1 MSDNSVDSNSKA
13 QDEKLGAY
21 LRRSRLAAKI
31 ELSDLARKIRISPEV
46 LQHIED
52 SNWEYFSVEAYVRGY
67 LNSICIHLEL
77 DRNKVLEWFSSEY
90 RSDYAMPMATLRDM
104 GQMQG
109 HVSHSSS
116 SKLIPILI
124 VLLIVA
130 FFVVMSI
137 LRNTD
142 EEPLPITPQSI
153 DSTMVE
159 DSLADSLQT
168 ADSSLVIDSTTIV
181 DSTVSSPADK
191 PAEEPQPEAKE
202 TSVKLECV
210 RDSVWVRVK
219 RTGEKTRTYQIK
231 EGSPRYVSHTDTI
244 QVRIA
249 GPERTRL
256 YIDNKRVRFGNNKEL
271 TILNGKLIQSEP

>member
-21 LRRSRLAAKI
+21 LRRTRLAAKI

-52 SNWEYFSVEAYVRGY
+52 SNWDHFPVEAYVRGY

-104 GQMQG
+104 GQMEG

-137 LRNTD
+137 LRNSE
-142 EEPLPITPQSI
+142 EEPLPVIPQSV
-153 DSTMVE
+153 DSSLLK
-159 DSLADSLQT
+159 DSLADSMQ
-168 ADSSLVIDSTTIV
+168 AVDSLALDSTTIV
-181 DSTVSSPADK
+181 DTTASV
-191 PAEEPQPEAKE
+191 PAEKSTEATPPVAKE
-202 TSVKLECV
+202 TSVKLECI

-244 QVRIA
+244 ELRIA

-256 YIDNKRVRFGNNKEL
+256 YIDNKRVRFGNSKEL
-271 TILNGKLIQSEP
+271 TIVNGKLIQSEP